1 MQDPETSKGFFDK
14 LWNLFASVKLTVVL
28 LLSLAVTSVIGTLI
42 PQNQDPVAYLEAF
55 GPVLYRFFKILGFFD
70 LYHSWWFQLLLLLLT
85 VNVLVCSIERLSAGR
100 KILFVRRPNFRLN
113 RFRNLRQRLSFPMD
127 APPEKIRDAFQE
139 KIRRRFSYT
148 RSEQTPGGY
157 VIFAEKGRWSRFGV
171 YTVHLSVIILLV
183 GGLIG
188 SIFGFD
194 GFVTIPEGAMTNQI
208 RLRSNNQVQPLDF
221 SIRCDDFDVSFYENG
236 APKEYRSSL
245 TIIEGGEPV
254 LKKDIIV
261 NDPLRYRGISIF
273 QSSYGTMPSDEV
285 VLAFASKATGMVYLQ
300 KMAVGE
306 SYEIPENLG
315 TFTLTEYRKDAM
327 FRGNPIGEAFVGS
340 LAAAN
345 GPAVELK
352 LPLRFPSFDKM
363 RQGDVV
369 ISVDKFV
376 ERYYTGLQVNKDP
389 GVWVVYFG
397 FILIIV
403 GCYITFFMSH
413 RQICVEVNDA
423 GGGSRVTL
431 AGTANKNQHGM
442 QRFLERL
449 AERLAG
455 RPLDESHSNSGQ
467 ATI

>member
-1 MQDPETSKGFFDK
+1 MQDPETREGFFDK
-14 LWNLFASVKLTVVL
+14 IWNLFTSIKLTVVL

-55 GPVLYRFFKILGFFD
+55 GSVFYRFFNILGFFD
-70 LYHSWWFQLLLLLLT
+70 LYHAWWFQLLLLLLT
-85 VNVLVCSIERLSAGR
+85 VNVLVCSIERLSANR
-100 KILFVRRPNFRLN
+100 KILFVRRPHFSLN
-113 RFRNLRQRLSFPMD
+113 RFRNLKQRLSFQMD
-127 APPEKIRDAFQE
+127 ASPDKVQDTFQDKMRRGFSHTHSEKIPD
-139 KIRRRFSYT
+139 
-148 RSEQTPGGY
+148 GY

-171 YTVHLSVIILLV
+171 YTIHLSVIILLL

-208 RLRSNNQVQPLDF
+208 RLRSNNQAYLLDF
-221 SIRCDDFDVSFYENG
+221 AIRCDDFDVSFYKNG

-254 LKKDIIV
+254 LKKDVIV

-300 KMAVGE
+300 EMAVGA

-315 TFTLTEYRKDAM
+315 TFTLTEYRNNAS
-327 FRGNPIGEAFVGS
+327 FRGNSIGEAFVGR
-340 LAAAN
+340 LAAPN
-345 GPAVELK
+345 GPSVDVT

-363 RQGDVV
+363 RKGDVV

-397 FILIIV
+397 FILIII
-403 GCYITFFMSH
+403 GCYITFFISH
-413 RQICVEVNDA
+413 RQICVEVNSA
-423 GGGSRVTL
+423 GGRSRVTL

-442 QRFLERL
+442 QRFLERMAL
-449 AERLAG
+449 RLGG
-455 RPLDESHSNSGQ
+455 RPQDESHPNSG
-467 ATI
+467 